1 MKDYDNRLGIIDSSP
16 SGVSGDK
23 YLGALLDLGGK
34 AESLRKVA
42 RVVAENLPGTG
53 DVSVKVRRVE
63 RGDLGAQLVT
73 IESEKRVEKRK
84 RKQLMSSARQY
95 TDKLDQTQV

>member
-1 MKDYDNRLGIIDSSP
+1 MKDYDNRFGIIDASP

-42 RVVAENLPGTG
+42 RVVAENVRGTA

-63 RGDLGAQLVT
+63 RGDLGAPLAT
-73 IESEKRVEKRK
+73 IESEKSVEKRK
-84 RKQLMSSARQY
+84 GTQILRSAGKCDDRLGQSE
-95 TDKLDQTQV
+95 